1 MHVRLTGDAMAAEVR
16 QLFFTTTPLT
26 GTTSATA
33 SNVMT
38 RVREVA
44 KSKDYPDDHS
54 NFRNIELRY
63 EVNAAFALTK

>member
-1 MHVRLTGDAMAAEVR
+1 MCVLPE
-16 QLFFTTTPLT
+16 TPWLPKLGNCFLPLPGIT

-63 EVNAAFALTK
+63 EVNAVFALTK